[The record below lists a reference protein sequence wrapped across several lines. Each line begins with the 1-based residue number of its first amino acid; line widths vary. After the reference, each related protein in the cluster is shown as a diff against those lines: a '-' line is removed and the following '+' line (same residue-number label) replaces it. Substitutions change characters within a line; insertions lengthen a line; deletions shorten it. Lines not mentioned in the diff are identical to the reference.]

1 MAGEQVR
8 ARRGEEGQPPKS
20 ELSEAAR
27 RLSEE
32 EKRRVDELFR
42 SAISAE
48 TVEQEEAFWTQLVD
62 NYGSVPEVLIRSACN
77 RGNSRLRQGKFEEA
91 LADYNRAIEISPY
104 EVDPFLNRGIA
115 YEALGRLE
123 EALTDYDRVLR
134 LNPSDPAGWNNR
146 GNALLGLRR
155 FREASD
161 SFKSALG
168 ISGPQKYPNAAL
180 NLNLAEYELGN
191 DAAVLQDLQSL
202 LRRFRDDFPDAR
214 AAYALI
220 LWEQGDRVA
229 AEQEWDRATAADPR
243 YRQLDWIT
251 RFRRWPPR
259 LTGVLQ
265 RFSESAK
272 VKVK

>member
-1 MAGEQVR
+1 VFLALV
-8 ARRGEEGQPPKS
+8 S
-20 ELSEAAR
+20 
-27 RLSEE
+27 
-32 EKRRVDELFR
+32 FR
-42 SAISAE
+42 
-48 TVEQEEAFWTQLVD
+48 EEAFWTQLVD

-161 SFKSALG
+161 SFKERAGHLG
-168 ISGPQKYPNAAL
+168 PAEVPQRGPQPEPRGVRAW
-180 NLNLAEYELGN
+180 
-191 DAAVLQDLQSL
+191 Q
-202 LRRFRDDFPDAR
+202 RRGGPA
-214 AAYALI
+214 
-220 LWEQGDRVA
+220 GPPVA
-229 AEQEWDRATAADPR
+229 AATLPGRLPRRSRRLRTDPV
-243 YRQLDWIT
+243 
-251 RFRRWPPR
+251 
-259 LTGVLQ
+259 G
-265 RFSESAK
+265 AG
-272 VKVK
+272 